1 MVGTGAGVKLGAD
14 VVVEVVVDVDA
25 TVVEEIVLPTA
36 GTVVVTRGGWRS
48 VLGRSFRG
56 AEEGRSTAAA
66 TAPARTMTTSPIHKR
81 TRRVRSAAVSNT
93 NSW

>member
-1 MVGTGAGVKLGAD
+1 VKLGAA
-14 VVVEVVVDVDA
+14 VVEVVVVDVGA
-25 TVVEEIVLPTA
+25 TVEEVVLPVA

-48 VLGRSFRG
+48 VVERFFSG

-66 TAPARTMTTSPIHKR
+66 TAPARTSTTSPIHSR
-81 TRRVRSAAVSNT
+81 ARRVRSAAVSNT